1 VPVLFTEAARFRS
14 WLDVEAAL
22 AELTIIPAEMPDSGI
37 HGMRIGLC
45 FRRSLIS
52 ASGQLRA
59 IPAPEVPARSD
70 PAANPAASGCRA
82 PISAIDGSLSSE
94 AGSSGKTAA
103 ARTSTLQSS
112 HGCTPSWQARCAR
125 HPQKLSKKKRV
136 ANGRNA
142 AKARWKTKR

>member
-1 VPVLFTEAARFRS
+1 MRIDELGVRASFTEAARFQS

-22 AELTIIPAEMPDSGI
+22 AELTIISAEMPDSSI

-70 PAANPAASGCRA
+70 PKGNPAAIGCRA
-82 PISAIDGSLSSE
+82 PEADVSAL
-94 AGSSGKTAA
+94 
-103 ARTSTLQSS
+103 
-112 HGCTPSWQARCAR
+112 
-125 HPQKLSKKKRV
+125 
-136 ANGRNA
+136 
-142 AKARWKTKR
+142 